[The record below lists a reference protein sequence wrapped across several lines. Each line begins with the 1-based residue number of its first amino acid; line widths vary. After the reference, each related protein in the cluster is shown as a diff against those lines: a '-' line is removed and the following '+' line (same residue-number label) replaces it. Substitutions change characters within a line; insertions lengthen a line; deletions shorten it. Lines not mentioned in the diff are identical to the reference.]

1 MTWEE
6 FIEDEFGRHIL
17 ERVKERNA
25 VLSDGTPVLP
35 LRMQEEEI
43 EFYREKAEKAGVTG
57 LEWRGKDDPLNK
69 SDHSWELYQNP
80 WKAKENQGMVG
91 LLD

>member
-6 FIEDEFGRHIL
+6 FIKQEFGQHIL
-17 ERVKERNA
+17 DRVRDRKA
-25 VLSDGTPVLP
+25 ILADGTPVLP
-35 LRMQEEEI
+35 LRMREEEI
-43 EFYREKAEKAGVTG
+43 QYYVDKARLAGIEG

-69 SDHSWELYQNP
+69 SAHSWELFQNP
-80 WKAKENQGMVG
+80 YKSGDKIGNL